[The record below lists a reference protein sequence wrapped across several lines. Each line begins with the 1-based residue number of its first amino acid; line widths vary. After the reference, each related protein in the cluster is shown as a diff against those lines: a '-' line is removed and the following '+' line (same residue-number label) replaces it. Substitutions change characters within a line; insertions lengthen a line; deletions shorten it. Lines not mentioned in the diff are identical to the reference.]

1 MDNNTLKIIL
11 KEYNIKREHAIQEA
25 EEKKRIIF
33 SSNEEL
39 KNIEDKINK
48 TAILAT
54 KSILNKD
61 LNCNLS
67 DFEKQIENLKIKKFN
82 LLKQLGT
89 SQDELLPKFNC
100 SICKDTGFV
109 FSNGTNTLCN
119 CLKQKLL
126 DVAYNQSNISK
137 SKNDTFENFDFNK
150 YSDEVNEKI
159 YGNNISPRKN
169 IAIIK
174 DIAINFI
181 ENFDDIKEK
190 NLIFIGNTGLGKT
203 YLSNCIANEL
213 LKNGKTVLY
222 QTAPILLDMAVD
234 YKFNKNNISYNMYK
248 NIFDVDLLIIDDLG
262 TESLNSIKFA
272 ELFTIINTRLLNQ
285 NNKITKTI
293 ISTNLSLKNLFETYD
308 ERIVSR
314 LVGNYNI
321 CKFFGEDIRFKK

>member
-1 MDNNTLKIIL
+1 MDNNALKIIL
-11 KEYNIKREHAIQEA
+11 KEYNMKREHALQEA
-25 EEKKRIIF
+25 EGKKRKIF
-33 SSNEEL
+33 SSNKEL
-39 KNIEDKINK
+39 QDIEDEINK
-48 TAILAT
+48 TAILAA

-61 LNCNLS
+61 STCNIY

-89 SQDELLPKFNC
+89 DSNELLPKFDC

-109 FSNGTNTLCN
+109 FSDGTNSLCN

-126 DVAYNQSNISK
+126 DVAYNQSNISN
-137 SKNDTFENFDFNK
+137 SKNDTFEYFDLNK
-150 YSDEVNEKI
+150 YSDEVNEKQ
-159 YGNNISPRKN
+159 YGSNISPRKN
-169 IAIIK
+169 ISIIK

-203 YLSNCIANEL
+203 FLSNCIANEL

-285 NNKITKTI
+285 NNRITKTI

-314 LVGNYNI
+314 LAGNYNI
-321 CKFFGEDIRFKK
+321 CKFFGEDIRFKR